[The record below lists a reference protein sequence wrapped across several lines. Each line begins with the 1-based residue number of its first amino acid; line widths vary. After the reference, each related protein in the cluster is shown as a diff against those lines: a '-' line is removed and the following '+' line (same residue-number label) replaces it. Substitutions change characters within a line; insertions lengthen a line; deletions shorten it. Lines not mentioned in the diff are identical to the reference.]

1 MRGILK
7 KLLCGLLVFLYA
19 ASFVMLAYTSVNAES
34 VTEKSGNS
42 VETDNDGD
50 MENAE
55 YGLSVDDYDFSE
67 IDEIMKKF
75 GLESVEKIIYDNS
88 SHYRSYLDIEWKADE
103 KR

>member
-7 KLLCGLLVFLYA
+7 KLLCGVLVFLCA
-19 ASFVMLAYTSVNAES
+19 ASFVMLVYTSVNAES

-50 MENAE
+50 TEKAE

-67 IDEIMKKF
+67 ID
-75 GLESVEKIIYDNS
+75 
-88 SHYRSYLDIEWKADE
+88 
-103 KR
+103 